1 MTNKQRRR
9 QLNYDVSEAAKRA
22 LQTDDRQYGSYCG
35 PEVGFGDMY
44 RKHVKRKRKPLER
57 SPLAF

>member
-1 MTNKQRRR
+1 MTNKQWRR

-35 PEVGFGDMY
+35 PEVGFEEICL
-44 RKHVKRKRKPLER
+44 KPV
-57 SPLAF
+57 